1 MSTKYKDAVVALN
14 NLISNAEIIKKSSTR
29 DQAHNIVE
37 MGGYLKRLNIDP
49 RELDKLKVIHV
60 SGTKGKGST
69 CSYTESILRS
79 HGYKTGFYSS
89 PHLLEV
95 RERIRINGLPIARDM
110 FSDYFWKVY
119 NILDATKKYDYDM
132 PFYFCFLTLMAFEV
146 FIKEK
151 VDVAVIEVGIGGE
164 YDNTNIIRN
173 PFVVGITP
181 LDLDHTSLLGHTLDS
196 IAWNKGGIMKT
207 NAKAFTVQQPKEA
220 MKILQERSVEKH
232 CSLDVIH
239 NGFCSS
245 SINSNW
251 PQNIQTINA
260 GLALSL
266 AKAFIDIDHENGN
279 NAPNTKCFDQELAKK
294 AIMEHKWPGRYEIF
308 RRKNCV
314 FYLDGAHTQSSLKIC
329 RDWFLSKSFDNSRLR
344 VLIFNLTG
352 QRDSE
357 NFLSI
362 LKTIGFELAIFI
374 PNVGDDSAELLDT
387 IQLVDLQLEQCKV
400 HREVWN
406 ALNPHCE
413 SLVFPS
419 FLKAL
424 NHFENTGNKEYDV
437 LITGSIMLV
446 GAAMSILDPTL
457 NGLLN

>member
-1 MSTKYKDAVVALN
+1 MSWLLFCTNIQQRNIAYTRPYIRMMSTKYKDAVVALN

-37 MGGYLKRLNIDP
+37 MSGYLKRLNIDP

-89 PHLLEV
+89 PHLLE
-95 RERIRINGLPIARDM
+95 
-110 FSDYFWKVY
+110 
-119 NILDATKKYDYDM
+119 
-132 PFYFCFLTLMAFEV
+132 
-146 FIKEK
+146 EK

-173 PFVVGITP
+173 PYVVGITP

-362 LKTIGFELAIFI
+362 LKTIGFELTIFI